1 MWEKRNVQLHFAW
14 PNDNQFVSFFV
25 FLGLFEALV
34 MLQGNQ
40 DRHEVLS
47 VLKWLSKDQICNDT
61 V

>member
-1 MWEKRNVQLHFAW
+1 
-14 PNDNQFVSFFV
+14 
-25 FLGLFEALV
+25 

-40 DRHEVLS
+40 DRHEALS